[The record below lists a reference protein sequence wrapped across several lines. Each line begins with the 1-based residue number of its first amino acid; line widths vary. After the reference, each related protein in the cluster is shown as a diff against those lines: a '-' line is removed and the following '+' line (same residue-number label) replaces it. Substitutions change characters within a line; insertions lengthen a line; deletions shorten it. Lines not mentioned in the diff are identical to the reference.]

1 MTRIDGRKNDELRKV
16 RITRNYIKHPQ
27 GSVLIEMGDTKV
39 ICTAMI
45 DDKVPPFLK
54 GAGTGWITAEYSMLP
69 GSTITRKIRE
79 SSRGKVEG
87 RSQEIQ
93 RLIGRALRSVVILED
108 IGERTIWIDCDV
120 IQADGGTRTASITG
134 SFIALADALF
144 SLYKEGSITYIPLRS
159 FLSAVSV
166 GIVNNE
172 AVLDLC
178 YEEDSSAKVDMNVVM
193 TGNGDFV
200 EVQGTGEE
208 SPFSLKDLN
217 ELIALAQKGNAEL
230 IRFQR
235 ESLGEEISSLI
246 GLSKPEAKGES
257 KDE

>member
-1 MTRIDGRKNDELRKV
+1 MTRIDERNNDELRKV

-45 DDKVPPFLK
+45 EDRVPLFLK

-134 SFIALADALF
+134 AFIALADALYN
-144 SLYKEGSITYIPLRS
+144 LYKEGSISYIPLRN

-166 GIVNNE
+166 GIVNDE

-178 YEEDSSAKVDMNVVM
+178 YEEDSNAKVDMNVVM

-200 EVQGTGEE
+200 EIQGTGEE
-208 SPFSLKDLN
+208 SPFSLNDLN

-230 IRFQR
+230 IRFQK

-246 GLSKPEAKGES
+246 GVSKPETKGEP
-257 KDE
+257 KYE